1 MMDSSIP
8 KTFYNLRGFLGLIG
22 YYSMFIRN
30 YGRIEASVTKITK
43 KDAFSWTLD
52 EGQAFEQLKEEICK
66 DQILTTLNFT
76 KAFVVECH
84 SSENVIGDVLMQEGR
99 PISFQRHPIE

>member
-1 MMDSSIP
+1 MDSSIP

-30 YGRIEASVTKITK
+30 YGRIEESITTITK
-43 KDAFSWTLD
+43 KDAFSWTLY

-66 DQILTTLNFT
+66 DQILTTPNFT
-76 KAFVVECH
+76 KTFFVECY
-84 SSENVIGDVLMQEGR
+84 SSENVIGDVLLQERR
-99 PISFQRHPIE
+99 PISFESHPVE